1 MEPALCSGL
10 SPGPGASLQ
19 SHKGLAGAES
29 HEVMS
34 TGRRNGLGAGE
45 WEGQPLPATAPH
57 PSKDFHL
64 LNCEQK
70 PKTFDS
76 YRSGGGEKISGRK
89 MRGEG
94 APRPHGLTGLSTAC
108 QKPSSWATPARD
120 CCAPTF
126 PVPRAATNVA
136 TRRSQQARAD
146 AGAWKRLEKA
156 PAWLLKTWV
165 DPWRQP

>member
-1 MEPALCSGL
+1 MEHALCSGL

-89 MRGEG
+89 MRGEVPH
-94 APRPHGLTGLSTAC
+94 APMASRASAQRVRSRAHGLPQPGTAAPPPPQSQGQRLMWLQGGLS
-108 QKPSSWATPARD
+108 
-120 CCAPTF
+120 
-126 PVPRAATNVA
+126 
-136 TRRSQQARAD
+136 
-146 AGAWKRLEKA
+146 RLELT
-156 PAWLLKTWV
+156 PE
-165 DPWRQP
+165 PGRGWRRLRHGSSKRG